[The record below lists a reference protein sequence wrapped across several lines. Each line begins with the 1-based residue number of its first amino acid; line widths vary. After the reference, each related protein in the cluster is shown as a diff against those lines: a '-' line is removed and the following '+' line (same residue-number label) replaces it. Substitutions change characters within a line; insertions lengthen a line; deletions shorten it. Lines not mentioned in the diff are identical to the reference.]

1 MKTTV
6 VMHKE
11 RSDPGFPDPG
21 FPVFSTMKT
30 TVVMHK
36 ERSDPGFRD
45 PGFRPRFSLSVRIS
59 ELFQLFFWQSILLIH
74 GGRTVVRV
82 ADKHDDRR
90 NNWIKELDQRRGKNI
105 SAVAVANKNA
115 RIAWAVL
122 TKKEP
127 YKAVA

>member
-1 MKTTV
+1 MEWSAWLGLVPKQQ
-6 VMHKE
+6 
-11 RSDPGFPDPG
+11 
-21 FPVFSTMKT
+21 STGGVPT
-30 TVVMHK
+30 LL
-36 ERSDPGFRD
+36 G
-45 PGFRPRFSLSVRIS
+45 IS
-59 ELFQLFFWQSILLIH
+59 KRGDTYLRTLLIH

-105 SAVAVANKNA
+105 SAVTVANKNA

-127 YKAVA
+127 YRFLTIIGSTACRHSWCHAT